1 MNRQNAFTLRPVKKL
16 FLTSILVV
24 LTAVVTLAQS
34 SILTRIESECIGQ
47 PLTYYLS
54 KAEAETDILFFYK
67 DNWVNSI
74 TIQQPTQGKTIKQT
88 IDRAIADYGLTYIVF
103 QRRNIIFIPQGFTVD
118 NDKLTEG
125 MVGYIKVIGNIME
138 KGRYKQNKVEGTV
151 LAGKTM
157 EPIVGAV
164 VLDTK
169 SHAATTTDV
178 NGHYELL
185 LPAGQTELEF
195 SFIGLETE
203 VIKIDVLSPGKLDV
217 ELMEASI
224 ALEGV
229 TITSSGGKNR
239 INRTQLGVE
248 NLDMRTISKLPV
260 LMGEADIVKSMTLLP
275 GVQTAGEMSTGF
287 NVRGGNVDQNLI
299 LLNEAPVYNTSHM
312 FGLFSTFIPNAI
324 SSVELYKSA
333 QPANYGSRISAVMD
347 IGLKDADTTKFHG
360 NAGIGILNSQVFI
373 EAPMGRKCSFYAGGR
388 TTYSNWILHKLH
400 NANIRNSETSFYDM
414 IAKIDLRPNRK
425 HKFDI
430 FGYYSNDFFNYNQ
443 LSEFAYT
450 QQIIGINY
458 RWLLSPQTQLKLSG
472 SYTGYTS
479 TMSDLMQK
487 TLSSSVETG
496 IYHTRGK
503 IELLT
508 EQLNHNLNIGV
519 EANHIK
525 INPGEMSAYNSQS
538 SILPAK
544 TADENGFE
552 LAGFIADNYTITD
565 NLSATAGVRLSW
577 FSKIGPCT
585 EYEYSTKAPKNMASI
600 SDSTIYGDGDKVNPF
615 TGIEPRI
622 GLRYKLNNTSS
633 IKAGYS
639 YTIQYQQLI
648 SNSTSAMPS
657 DYWKLADSNVTPL
670 SSHQISV
677 GYFSTLWDEILDFSA
692 EVYCKMSKNQIDYK
706 NGAVT
711 TINSNI
717 EQDILAGKVR
727 SYGLELMLKKSIGK
741 LSGWLSYTLSKTE
754 MQVDGRFAEEKINN
768 GKYYA
773 AITHHLH
780 DLSVTTNYQITRRWN
795 AAANFVLTS
804 GRPTTYPEYMY
815 QMNGMEIVHFSDRNK
830 YRLPA
835 YHRLDISATYEGNL
849 NKKQKVHP
857 SLTFALYNAYGHKNV
872 YSVFYKKDQPSADN
886 RYHIYGLYKLSIIGV
901 PIPSVTLNLKF

>member
-1 MNRQNAFTLRPVKKL
+1 MRPVKKL

-24 LTAVVTLAQS
+24 LTAAVTLAQS

-164 VLDTK
+164 VQDKKNKL
-169 SHAATTTDV
+169 ATTTDID
-178 NGHYELL
+178 GHYELM
-185 LPAGQTELEF
+185 LPAGQTEIEV

-333 QPANYGSRISAVMD
+333 QPANYGSRVSSVMD
-347 IGLKDADTTKFHG
+347 IGLKDADTTKFRGH
-360 NAGIGILNSQVFI
+360 AGIGVLNSQIFV
-373 EAPMGRKCSFYAGGR
+373 ETPVGKKCGFYAGGR
-388 TTYSNWILHKLH
+388 TTYSNWLLHKMR
-400 NANIRNSETSFYDM
+400 NINIRHSDASFYDM
-414 IAKIDLRPNRK
+414 IAKIDVKLNRK
-425 HKFDI
+425 HRFDI
-430 FGYYSNDFFNYNQ
+430 FGYYSNDYFNYNK
-443 LSEFAYT
+443 LSHFEYT
-450 QQIIGINY
+450 QQIIGFNY
-458 RWLLSPQTQLKLSG
+458 KWLISSQSQFKLSG
-472 SYTGYTS
+472 SRTAYQS
-479 TMSDLMQK
+479 VISDLSQE
-487 TLSSSVETG
+487 TLASNVETG
-496 IYHTRGK
+496 ITHSRVKGEFIVEKT
-503 IELLT
+503 
-508 EQLNHNLNIGV
+508 NHNLNYGV
-519 EANHIK
+519 EANILN
-525 INPGEMSAYNSQS
+525 INPGIMTAYNSKS
-538 SILPAK
+538 LVVPEEIPNEK
-544 TADENGFE
+544 GFE
-552 LAGFIADNYTITD
+552 IAGFVSDNFNITD
-565 NLSATAGVRLSW
+565 NISLLMGLRGSL
-577 FSKIGPCT
+577 FSKMGSCT
-585 EYEYSTKAPKNMASI
+585 EYEYYPNLPRSSTSV
-600 SDSTIYGDGDKVNPF
+600 SDSTTYNDGEFVKPYK
-615 TGIEPRI
+615 GLEPRI

-633 IKAGYS
+633 AKVGYS
-639 YTIQYQQLI
+639 YTRQYQQLI

-657 DYWKLADSNVTPL
+657 DYWKFADGNIAPL
-670 SSHQISV
+670 SSHQVSA
-677 GYFSTLWDEILDFSA
+677 GYFTTLWDEILDLSA
-692 EVYCKMSKNQIDYK
+692 EIYFKNSNNQLEYK
-706 NGAVT
+706 NGAS
-711 TINSNI
+711 TIMNHNI
-717 EQDILAGKVR
+717 EQDLVAGKVR
-727 SYGLELMLKKSIGK
+727 SYGLELMLRKNLGN
-741 LSGWLSYTLSKTE
+741 LTGWVSYTLSKTE
-754 MQVDGRFAEEKINN
+754 MKVDGKFDEERINN
-768 GKYYA
+768 GQYFA
-773 AITHHLH
+773 ATTHHLH
-780 DLSVTTNYQITRRWN
+780 DLSVTANYQITRRWN

-804 GRPTTYPEYMY
+804 GRPATLPEYKY
-815 QMNGMEIVHFSDRNK
+815 PIGGMEVVYFSNRNQ

-835 YHRLDISATYEGNL
+835 YHRLDLSATYEGFL
-849 NKKQKVHP
+849 NKKRKIHP
-857 SLTFALYNAYGHKNV
+857 SLTFAVYNAYGHKNI
-872 YSVFYKKDQPSADN
+872 YSVFYKKDEPSAAN
-886 RYHIYGLYKLSIIGV
+886 KFHTYGLYKLSIIGV
-901 PIPSVTLNLKF
+901 PIPSITLNLKFW

>member
-1 MNRQNAFTLRPVKKL
+1 MRPVKKL

-24 LTAVVTLAQS
+24 LTAAVTLAQS

-164 VLDTK
+164 VQDTK
-169 SHAATTTDV
+169 SHAATTTNVD
-178 NGHYELL
+178 GHYELM

-195 SFIGLETE
+195 SFIGLESQS
-203 VIKIDVLSPGKLDV
+203 VKIDVLSPGILDV
-217 ELMEASI
+217 ELMETSI

-324 SSVELYKSA
+324 SNVELYKSA

-400 NANIRNSETSFYDM
+400 NANIRNSETNFYDM

-600 SDSTIYGDGDKVNPF
+600 SDSTIYGDGNKVNPF

-657 DYWKLADSNVTPL
+657 DYWKLADSNVAPL
-670 SSHQISV
+670 SSHQVSV

-711 TINSNI
+711 TMNSNI

-754 MQVDGRFAEEKINN
+754 MQVDGHFAEEKINN

>member
-1 MNRQNAFTLRPVKKL
+1 MKKL

-24 LTAVVTLAQS
+24 LTAAVTLAQS

-164 VLDTK
+164 VQDTK
-169 SHAATTTDV
+169 SHAATTTNVD
-178 NGHYELL
+178 GHYELM

-195 SFIGLETE
+195 SFIGLESQS
-203 VIKIDVLSPGKLDV
+203 VKIDVLSPGILDV
-217 ELMEASI
+217 ELMETSI

-324 SSVELYKSA
+324 SNVELYKSA

-400 NANIRNSETSFYDM
+400 NANIRNSETNFYDM

-600 SDSTIYGDGDKVNPF
+600 SDSTIYGDGNKVNPF

-657 DYWKLADSNVTPL
+657 DYWKLADSNVAPL
-670 SSHQISV
+670 SSHQVSV

-711 TINSNI
+711 TMNSNI

-754 MQVDGRFAEEKINN
+754 MQVDGHFAEEKINN

>member
-1 MNRQNAFTLRPVKKL
+1 MKKL
-16 FLTSILVV
+16 FLTSILVI
-24 LTAVVTLAQS
+24 LTAAATIAQS
-34 SILTRIESECIGQ
+34 SIFTRIESECIGQ

-54 KAEAETDILFFYK
+54 KTEAETDILFFYK

-118 NDKLTEG
+118 NDKLVEG

-169 SHAATTTDV
+169 SNAATTTDV

-203 VIKIDVLSPGKLDV
+203 VIKIDVLSPGTLDV

-333 QPANYGSRISAVMD
+333 QPASFGSRISAVMD
-347 IGLKDADTTKFHG
+347 IGLKDADTTRLHG
-360 NAGIGILNSQVFI
+360 NAGIGILNSQLFVETPI
-373 EAPMGRKCSFYAGGR
+373 GRKISFYAGGR
-388 TTYSNWILHKLH
+388 TTYSNWLLHKMH
-400 NANIRNSETSFYDM
+400 NANIRNSEASFYDL
-414 IAKIDLRPNRK
+414 IGKIDIRPNRK
-425 HKFDI
+425 HHFDI

-458 RWLLSPQTQLKLSG
+458 RWLITHQAQFKLSG
-472 SYTGYTS
+472 SHTGYTS
-479 TMSDLMQK
+479 IMSDLTQK

-503 IELLT
+503 AELLI
-508 EQLNHNLNIGV
+508 EQLSHNLNIGV
-519 EANHIK
+519 EANLIR
-525 INPGEMSAYNSQS
+525 INPGKMSAYNSQS
-538 SILPAK
+538 SVMPAK
-544 TADENGFE
+544 TADENGIE
-552 LAGFIADNYTITD
+552 AAAFIADNYNITD
-565 NLSATAGVRLSW
+565 NLSVSAGVRYSL

-585 EYEYSTKAPKNMASI
+585 EYKYSPKAAKSEAAI
-600 SDSTIYGDGDKVNPF
+600 KDSTVYADGDMVKLYQ
-615 TGIEPRI
+615 GIEPRI
-622 GLRYKLNNTSS
+622 GLRYKLSNTSS

-639 YTIQYQQLI
+639 YTKQYQQLI
-648 SNSTSAMPS
+648 SSSTSAMPS
-657 DYWKLADSNVTPL
+657 DYWKLADNNIAPL
-670 SSHQISV
+670 SSHQVSV
-677 GYFSTLWDEILDFSA
+677 GYFSTMWNEILDFSA
-692 EVYCKMSKNQIDYK
+692 EVYYKISQNQIDYK

-711 TINSNI
+711 TMNNNI

-727 SYGLELMLKKSIGK
+727 SYGLELMLKKSIGN
-741 LSGWLSYTLSKTE
+741 LSGWISYTLSNTQMK
-754 MQVDGRFAEEKINN
+754 VDGQFAEEKIN
-768 GKYYA
+768 GGQYYA

-780 DLSVTTNYQITRRWN
+780 DLSVTANYQITRRWN

-804 GRPTTYPEYMY
+804 GRPATYPEYVY
-815 QMNGMEIVHFSDRNK
+815 QANGMDIVHFSDRNQ

-835 YHRLDISATYEGNL
+835 YHRLDLSATYEGNL

-857 SLTFALYNAYGHKNV
+857 SLTFALYNAYGHKNI
-872 YSVFYKKDQPSADN
+872 YSVFYKKNAPSALN
-886 RYHIYGLYKLSIIGV
+886 NYHTYGLYKLSIIGV
-901 PIPSVTLNLKF
+901 PIPSVTLNLRF

>member
-1 MNRQNAFTLRPVKKL
+1 
-16 FLTSILVV
+16 
-24 LTAVVTLAQS
+24 
-34 SILTRIESECIGQ
+34 
-47 PLTYYLS
+47 
-54 KAEAETDILFFYK
+54 
-67 DNWVNSI
+67 
-74 TIQQPTQGKTIKQT
+74 
-88 IDRAIADYGLTYIVF
+88 
-103 QRRNIIFIPQGFTVD
+103 
-118 NDKLTEG
+118 
-125 MVGYIKVIGNIME
+125 
-138 KGRYKQNKVEGTV
+138 
-151 LAGKTM
+151 
-157 EPIVGAV
+157 
-164 VLDTK
+164 
-169 SHAATTTDV
+169 
-178 NGHYELL
+178 
-185 LPAGQTELEF
+185 
-195 SFIGLETE
+195 
-203 VIKIDVLSPGKLDV
+203 
-217 ELMEASI
+217 
-224 ALEGV
+224 
-229 TITSSGGKNR
+229 
-239 INRTQLGVE
+239 
-248 NLDMRTISKLPV
+248 
-260 LMGEADIVKSMTLLP
+260 
-275 GVQTAGEMSTGF
+275 
-287 NVRGGNVDQNLI
+287 
-299 LLNEAPVYNTSHM
+299 
-312 FGLFSTFIPNAI
+312 
-324 SSVELYKSA
+324 
-333 QPANYGSRISAVMD
+333 
-347 IGLKDADTTKFHG
+347 
-360 NAGIGILNSQVFI
+360 
-373 EAPMGRKCSFYAGGR
+373 
-388 TTYSNWILHKLH
+388 
-400 NANIRNSETSFYDM
+400 
-414 IAKIDLRPNRK
+414 
-425 HKFDI
+425 
-430 FGYYSNDFFNYNQ
+430 
-443 LSEFAYT
+443 
-450 QQIIGINY
+450 
-458 RWLLSPQTQLKLSG
+458 
-472 SYTGYTS
+472 
-479 TMSDLMQK
+479 
-487 TLSSSVETG
+487 
-496 IYHTRGK
+496 
-503 IELLT
+503 
-508 EQLNHNLNIGV
+508 
-519 EANHIK
+519 
-525 INPGEMSAYNSQS
+525 
-538 SILPAK
+538 
-544 TADENGFE
+544 
-552 LAGFIADNYTITD
+552 
-565 NLSATAGVRLSW
+565 
-577 FSKIGPCT
+577 
-585 EYEYSTKAPKNMASI
+585 MASI

>member
-1 MNRQNAFTLRPVKKL
+1 MRPVKKL

-24 LTAVVTLAQS
+24 LTAAVTLAQS

-118 NDKLTEG
+118 NEKLTEG

-164 VLDTK
+164 VQDTK
-169 SHAATTTDV
+169 SHAATTTNVD
-178 NGHYELL
+178 GHYELM

-373 EAPMGRKCSFYAGGR
+373 EAPMGRKCSFYVGGR

-400 NANIRNSETSFYDM
+400 NANIRNSETNFYDM

-538 SILPAK
+538 SVLPAK

-565 NLSATAGVRLSW
+565 NLSAMAGVRLSW

-657 DYWKLADSNVTPL
+657 DYWKLADSNVAPL

-711 TINSNI
+711 TMNSNI

-754 MQVDGRFAEEKINN
+754 MQVDGHFAEEKINN

-872 YSVFYKKDQPSADN
+872 YSVFYKKDQPSSDN